1 MDIVLY
7 VKYLF
12 LGLVQGFTEPIPV
25 SSSGHLEIVSTL
37 FGIVSDGM
45 SFAIIVN
52 FASLLAILLVY
63 KKDIGEL
70 IRNNYAYVVKKDK
83 TQYKD
88 FRFLM
93 YLIIATIPAGVLG
106 LLLNDYIEGKL
117 SGIKIIGY
125 TLLITA
131 IALYLIKNMT
141 GGKKTE
147 YDITVKD
154 AIIIGLAQACALIP
168 GISRSGSTIVAA
180 MALGVHQKTA
190 LKFSF
195 FMYIPIS
202 LGTAA
207 LGFKDLFEDPNFGQ
221 LIGPYS
227 VAFIATFFMTYIA
240 LKWFMGVM
248 EKGKLM
254 IFAVYCL
261 VVGLL
266 VTLFL

>member
-1 MDIVLY
+1 MDIILY
-7 VKYLF
+7 LKYLV

-37 FGIVSDGM
+37 FGIVSDGL

-52 FASLLAILLVY
+52 FASLLAIILVY
-63 KKDIGEL
+63 KKDIAEL
-70 IRNNYAYVVKKDK
+70 IKNNYAYVKGDK

-93 YLIIATIPAGVLG
+93 YLVVATIPAGVLG
-106 LLLNDYIEGKL
+106 LLFSDMIEDKL
-117 SGIKIIGY
+117 SGVKIIGI

-131 IALYLIKNMT
+131 LALYLIKNMN

-147 YDITVKD
+147 YDITIKD
-154 AIIIGLAQACALIP
+154 AIIIGLAQTCALIP

-195 FMYIPIS
+195 FMYIPVS
-202 LGTAA
+202 LGTAI
-207 LGFKDLFEDPNFGQ
+207 LGFKDLFEDPNFGE
-221 LIGPYS
+221 LVIPYS
-227 VAFIATFFMTYIA
+227 IAFVATFFMTYIA

-254 IFAVYCL
+254 IFAIYCL
-261 VVGLL
+261 FMGLF
-266 VTLFL
+266 VTIFL